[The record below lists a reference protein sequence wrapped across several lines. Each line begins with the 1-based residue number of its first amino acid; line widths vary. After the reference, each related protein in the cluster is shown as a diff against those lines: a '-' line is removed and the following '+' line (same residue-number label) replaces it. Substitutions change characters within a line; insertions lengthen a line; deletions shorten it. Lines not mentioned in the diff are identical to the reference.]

1 MTLVTLYA
9 LLGDDIKM
17 LTTEKS
23 ADNYFTIM
31 TSLALVLFTF
41 ELIIQS
47 IGKDDYLNTF
57 FFWLD
62 LVSTVSLITDI
73 EPIWSRVLGD
83 HQETNVEKA
92 EQEDAAALARAS
104 RGARIGT
111 KAGRIARVVRLI
123 RLIRIV
129 KLYKT
134 ASIYNEKSV
143 KKKQYVHQSSQ
154 NSQDDALLAL

>member
-1 MTLVTLYA
+1 MVSKKDGCWYRTKVCCGSIVDSNYTQTLMTLITIYA

-17 LTTEKS
+17 MTTSKS
-23 ADNYFTIM
+23 ADVYFTIM
-31 TSLALVLFTF
+31 TSVALLLFLV

-47 IGKDDYLNTF
+47 IGKADYCNTF

-62 LVSTVSLITDI
+62 LISTVSLVTDI
-73 EPIWSRVLGD
+73 EPIWNRILGD
-83 HQETNVEKA
+83 HQETQIEKA
-92 EQEDAAALARAS
+92 EEQDAAALARAS

-129 KLYKT
+129 KLYKS
-134 ASIYNEKSV
+134 AS
-143 KKKQYVHQSSQ
+143 
-154 NSQDDALLAL
+154 